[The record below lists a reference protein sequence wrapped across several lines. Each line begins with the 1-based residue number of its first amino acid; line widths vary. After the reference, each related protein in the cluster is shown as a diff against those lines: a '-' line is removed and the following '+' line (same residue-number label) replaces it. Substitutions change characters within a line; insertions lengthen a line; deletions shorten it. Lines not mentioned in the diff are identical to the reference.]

1 MMLGN
6 LSPQDIEKRLQ
17 ITLTDDERKTLEESR
32 QENVSIPI
40 ATDKWHC
47 FDIPFMIV
55 AGSMDMAIKIR
66 DILAKYQKEMKG
78 QVQIGISQKA

>member
-6 LSPQDIEKRLQ
+6 FSPQDIERRLQ
-17 ITLTDDERKTLEESR
+17 ITLTDNERKTLEDSR

-40 ATDKWHC
+40 APDKWHC
-47 FDIPFMIV
+47 FDIPFVIA

-78 QVQIGISQKA
+78 QVQISISQSA